1 MRIPPAYNKRRFF
14 PLPILLSSTALLLA
28 ACGGSNNDTPSAGT
42 PPPGQTPPPQVVSCA
57 DMTGKTVPASAVGLP
72 TGGATVTASTV
83 IRATDAGNTN
93 GEYCRILG
101 RIAPS
106 PTAAAGTPDINFQLN
121 LPVNWNGKTVHMGG
135 GGYNGT
141 VVTGTG
147 AVSFAPGS
155 VPLAQGY
162 ATFGSDSGHVG
173 NSGTADFALN
183 EAAIDNFGYQ
193 HIKKTKDTATEF
205 VRLHYARSPEKS
217 YFAGAST
224 GGREGMT
231 AAQRYPQDYDG
242 IIANAPAINFSGV
255 RLQGVKI
262 GQAAYANSGAGFINP
277 AKQRLI
283 LARSVDTCDLDDGA
297 ADRIVSNVEAC
308 RARQAAIIAS
318 LRCASGNDEGD
329 ACLSDAQLNT
339 VRAIQDDLVLPYQLA
354 YGVNRH
360 QGYNILQGADFS
372 MSLGLGNSATLVN
385 PPTFATNGYLYSQG
399 DNYLKYFIAKD
410 PNFNSMIF
418 DLNAPGTYLQRLID
432 MSATVGAMNPDL
444 SGFRAR
450 GGKLIV
456 LHGLADEV
464 ISPNPMIAY
473 YNAQVAK
480 DGKPA
485 VDSFLRFY
493 TAPGFGHGSGAFVP
507 SWDAMGALDGWVT
520 RAAAPSTLVGT
531 DTNAATRGRTRP
543 LCVYPAYPRFNGS
556 GDINAATSYTCA
568 TQ

>member
-1 MRIPPAYNKRRFF
+1 MRTPVSSSKLRFF
-14 PLPILLSSTALLLA
+14 RLPLLLSSTALLLA
-28 ACGGSNNDTPSAGT
+28 ACGGSDNDNDAPVAQAS
-42 PPPGQTPPPQVVSCA
+42 SCA
-57 DMTGKTVPASAVGLP
+57 DMAGKTVPASAIGLP
-72 TGGATVTASTV
+72 TGGATVTSSRV
-83 IRATDAGNTN
+83 VGATETGNTN
-93 GEYCRILG
+93 GEYCLVLG
-101 RIAPS
+101 KIS
-106 PTAAAGTPDINFQLN
+106 PAATAAANTPDINFQLN
-121 LPVNWNGKTVHMGG
+121 LPANWNGKTVHMGG

-141 VVTGTG
+141 VVTGTA

-193 HIKKTKDTATEF
+193 HIKKTKDTATEL
-205 VRLHYARSPEKS
+205 VKLRYATSPQKS

-255 RLQGVKI
+255 RLHGVKI

-283 LARSVDTCDLDDGA
+283 LKTSVDTCDLDDGA

-308 RARQAAIIAS
+308 RARQNAILAS
-318 LRCASGNDEGD
+318 LLCPSGGD
-329 ACLSDAQLNT
+329 QGDTCLSNAQVNT
-339 VRAIQDDLVLPYQLA
+339 VRAIQEDLVLPYQLA

-372 MSLGLGNSATLVN
+372 MALGLGSSATLVN
-385 PPTFATNGYLYSQG
+385 PPTFAANGYLYSQG

-410 PNFNSMIF
+410 PGFNSLAF
-418 DLNAPGTYLQRLID
+418 NLNAPGATLPRLVD
-432 MSATVGAMNPDL
+432 MSATVGAMNPDI

-480 DGKPA
+480 DGKA
-485 VDSFLRFY
+485 TVDGFLRFY
-493 TAPGFGHGSGAFVP
+493 TVPGFGHGSGAFVP
-507 SWDAMGALDGWVT
+507 SWDAMSALDGWVT
-520 RAAAPSTLVGT
+520 QGAAPGTLVGA

-543 LCVYPAYPRFNGS
+543 LCVYPAYPRYNGT
-556 GDINAATSYTCA
+556 GDINAAASYTCTGA
-568 TQ
+568 